1 MFRPI
6 AHVLVSVPVAELRKR
21 PAHSSELL
29 TQALL
34 GEPLEIGARTADRKW
49 LRVRRWDG
57 YCGWMRSWSVTPLS
71 AAASGAWQASLNVQ
85 VAARSA
91 SVMGEPRTSAAL
103 VCELPLGT
111 RLPVAGGRGE
121 WARTV
126 LPGERP
132 GWLRRSLLA
141 GIPASSLGTASVV
154 STAREFAG
162 APYLWGGVTPWGCD
176 CSGLVQ
182 TVFRSCGV
190 ALPRDAGDQLNSL
203 RAVLLDNRSSRF
215 RPGDLLFFGT
225 SGKAISHVA
234 ISVGGSRFVHA
245 YSYVREGNLKE
256 GSSGFV
262 PDLARIFRAAARPLQ
277 GQKKG

>member
-21 PAHSSELL
+21 PAHYSELL

-71 AAASGAWQASLNVQ
+71 AAASKSWQASLSVQ

-91 SVMGEPRTSAAL
+91 SVMAEPTTSAAL

-111 RLPVAGGRGE
+111 RLPALGGRGG
-121 WARTV
+121 WARTL
-126 LPGERP
+126 LPSERP
-132 GWLRRSLLA
+132 GWLRRSLLV
-141 GIPASSLGTASVV
+141 GIPAGPLGPASVI

-162 APYLWGGVTPWGCD
+162 TPYLWGGVTPWGCD

-182 TVFRSCGV
+182 AVFRSCGV
-190 ALPRDAGDQLNSL
+190 ALPRDAGDQLSAL
-203 RAVLLDNRSSRF
+203 RAVVLDNRSSRF

-225 SGKAISHVA
+225 SGKAMSHVA

-245 YSYVREGNLKE
+245 YGYVREGNLKE
-256 GSSGFV
+256 GSPGFV
-262 PDLARIFRAAARPLQ
+262 PDLARILRAAARPLE